1 MARPIVDYEIEIS
14 IGGHNMKSQAL
25 QDLVKK
31 IFSDEKTK
39 LQFESDPDSILS
51 QFSLTEQEKKAVLK
65 THAKL
70 GLVVSGSPQ
79 LEAILEPTEDW
90 FAPEP

>member
-1 MARPIVDYEIEIS
+1 
-14 IGGHNMKSQAL
+14 MKSQAL

-39 LQFESDPDSILS
+39 LQFESDPDTVLS
-51 QFSLTEQEKKAVLK
+51 QFNLTEQEKKAVLN

-70 GLVVSGSPQ
+70 GLVTSDSQQ
-79 LEAILEPTEDW
+79 LEAALIATTDW
-90 FAPEP
+90 YSGGP